1 MEGTPWAVNSP
12 APTLGQHN
20 REVYC
25 DELGLS
31 ADELARLAAEGVV

>member
-1 MEGTPWAVNSP
+1 MNSP

-31 ADELARLAAEGVV
+31 PDELARLEVEEVV